1 MKTSEKEWTLELNI
15 GFKGK
20 ANPVP
25 VILSSESNAIKVT
38 AKWFKSYESCYSK
51 ASDDELPF

>member
-1 MKTSEKEWTLELNI
+1 LELNI